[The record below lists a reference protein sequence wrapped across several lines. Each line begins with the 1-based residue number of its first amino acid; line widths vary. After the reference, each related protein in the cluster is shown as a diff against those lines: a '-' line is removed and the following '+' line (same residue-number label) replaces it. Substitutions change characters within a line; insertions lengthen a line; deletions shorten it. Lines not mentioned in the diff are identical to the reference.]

1 MASEQ
6 DGLLH
11 QKEILTKKLNYL
23 RKEYAIASDASQKFT
38 LQMQIAEVEKEIEA
52 IDVKMNIQDKTQMPD
67 AVNVSKKSIA
77 NKKIDRK
84 LFIKILITIITVLA
98 ALMGFVK
105 DFRDFFFP
113 PSDETTIVTPT
124 NATNKPATDSVKLD
138 TPIIK
143 KPERTSTTPSQ
154 NPAPVK
160 EIIPITLIV
169 NAEFENAEISVNGTR
184 VYPSAGS
191 TPTFKKVNIKYNV
204 AGYKVVLKMANKT
217 CTKQFSITENELN
230 NPITIPVSCTN

>member
-84 LFIKILITIITVLA
+84 LFIKILITIIT
-98 ALMGFVK
+98 
-105 DFRDFFFP
+105 RFFL
-113 PSDETTIVTPT
+113 PT
-124 NATNKPATDSVKLD
+124 V
-138 TPIIK
+138 
-143 KPERTSTTPSQ
+143 
-154 NPAPVK
+154 
-160 EIIPITLIV
+160 
-169 NAEFENAEISVNGTR
+169 
-184 VYPSAGS
+184 
-191 TPTFKKVNIKYNV
+191 
-204 AGYKVVLKMANKT
+204 
-217 CTKQFSITENELN
+217 
-230 NPITIPVSCTN
+230 